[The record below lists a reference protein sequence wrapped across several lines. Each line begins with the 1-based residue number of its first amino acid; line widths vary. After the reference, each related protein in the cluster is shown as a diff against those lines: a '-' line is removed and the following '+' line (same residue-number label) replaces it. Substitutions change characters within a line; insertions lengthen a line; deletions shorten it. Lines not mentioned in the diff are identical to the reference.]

1 MLTRIDQKGR
11 LYIPKAMREGLPDE
25 VYLVKLDE
33 GILIVPKPHDPL
45 KELEELGR
53 KLPDKSIRELRD
65 EILEEATKE
74 AEGTG

>member
-1 MLTRIDQKGR
+1 MLTRIDSKGR
-11 LYIPKAMREGLPDE
+11 LYIPKVMRGGLPDE

-33 GILIVPKPHDPL
+33 GILIVPKPLDPL

-53 KLPDKSIRELRD
+53 KLPDRSLRELRK

-74 AEGTG
+74 AEDSE

>member
-1 MLTRIDQKGR
+1 MLTKIDSKGR
-11 LYIPKAMREGLPDE
+11 LYIPKAMEEGLSDE

-33 GILIVPKPHDPL
+33 GILIVPKPLDPL

-53 KLPDKSIRELRD
+53 KLPDRPIRELRR

-74 AEGTG
+74 VEDSE